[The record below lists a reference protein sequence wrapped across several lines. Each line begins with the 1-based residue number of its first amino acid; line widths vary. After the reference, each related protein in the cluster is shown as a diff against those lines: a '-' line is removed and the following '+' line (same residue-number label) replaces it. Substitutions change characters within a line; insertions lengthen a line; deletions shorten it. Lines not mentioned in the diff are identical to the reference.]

1 MPVIREFLCGDCG
14 KTFESML
21 SIEEVAC
28 PQCSAPEPERVFLT
42 PPAIKSPQTA
52 RKDEITKDLA
62 QAYGLSNMSNRD
74 GEAVMARRGQVGPQQ
89 AHAQWAAGGEQWVQA
104 ASKAP
109 PSIVPGRGFA
119 PPQPMYVGKVK
130 S

>member
-14 KTFESML
+14 ATFESML

-52 RKDEITKDLA
+52 RKDEIQKDLA
-62 QAYGLSNMSNRD
+62 KTYGLSNMSNAD
-74 GEAVMARRGQVGPQQ
+74 GQSVMHGQRGPQQ
-89 AHAQWAAGGEQWVQA
+89 AHAQWGTGEQWMA
-104 ASKAP
+104 AAAKAP
-109 PSIVPGRGFA
+109 PGFTPGRFSH
-119 PPQPMYVGKVK
+119 PQPQYVGKVK
-130 S
+130 E